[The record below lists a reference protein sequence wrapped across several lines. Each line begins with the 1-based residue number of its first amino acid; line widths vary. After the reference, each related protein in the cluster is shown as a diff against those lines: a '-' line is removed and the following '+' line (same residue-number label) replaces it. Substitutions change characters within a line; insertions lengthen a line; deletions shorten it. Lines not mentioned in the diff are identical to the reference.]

1 MKVFIKTIL
10 NIFDFFTQK
19 KIINE
24 IKSALKTQRFIS
36 LIDVGSHKG
45 EYISSI
51 IKNFHID
58 KIYGFEPN
66 NEIFNNLNKNFS
78 SDKIHLYNFGVS
90 NEKGEIFLNK
100 NIESSSSSIND
111 LNTNSKYYKKKYFL
125 LNFLNLKEVTTKSKI
140 QVVRLDEFMN
150 KNNIK
155 KLDLLKIDTEGFEY
169 NVIKSIGSRIYD
181 IKLIHIEHHFDDM
194 IIKNYTL
201 SDIHAYLKNKG
212 FIKFFKIKMKFRK
225 SFEYL
230 YRNKN
235 FKI

>member
-24 IKSALKTQRFIS
+24 IKSVLNNQRSIS

-51 IKNFHID
+51 IKNFNTD

-66 NEIFNNLNKNFS
+66 DEIFKNLTENFS

-90 NEKGEIFLNK
+90 NEKGEVFLNK
-100 NIESSSSSIND
+100 NIESSSSSINN
-111 LNTNSKYYKKKYFL
+111 LNPNSKYYKKKFFL
-125 LNFLNLKEVTTKSKI
+125 LNFLKLKKVTTKSKI
-140 QVVRLDEFMN
+140 QVIRLDEFMN

-155 KLDLLKIDTEGFEY
+155 KMDLLKIDTEGFEY
-169 NVIKSIGSRIYD
+169 NVIKSAGSRIYD

-194 IIKNYTL
+194 IIKNYKL
-201 SDIHAYLKNKG
+201 SDIHEYLKNKG
-212 FIKFFKIKMKFRK
+212 FIKLFKNLI
-225 SFEYL
+225 
-230 YRNKN
+230 
-235 FKI
+235 

>member
-24 IKSALKTQRFIS
+24 IKSSLNTQKPIS

-51 IKNFHID
+51 KKNFHID

-66 NEIFNNLNKNFS
+66 AEIFEYLNKNFS
-78 SDKIHLYNFGVS
+78 SDKIQLYNCGVS
-90 NEKGEIFLNK
+90 NEKGEVFLNK
-100 NIESSSSSIND
+100 NIESSSSSINE
-111 LNTNSKYYKKKYFL
+111 LNTNSKYYKKKFFL
-125 LNFLNLKEVTTKSKI
+125 LNFLKLKDVTTKSKI

-150 KNNIK
+150 KNYIK

-169 NVIKSIGSRIYD
+169 SAIKSIGSRIYD
-181 IKLIHIEHHFDDM
+181 IKLIHLEHHFDDM

-201 SDIHAYLKNKG
+201 SDIHTYLKKKG
-212 FIKFFKIKMKFRK
+212 FFKFFKIKMKFRK

-230 YRNKN
+230 YKNKN
-235 FKI
+235 LKI

>member
-10 NIFDFFTQK
+10 SIFDFFTQK
-19 KIINE
+19 KIIDK
-24 IKSALKTQRFIS
+24 IKSAINSQRSIS

-51 IKNFHID
+51 TKNFHID

-66 NEIFNNLNKNFS
+66 DEIFNNLNKKFS
-78 SDKIHLYNFGVS
+78 SDKIHLYNCGVS
-90 NEKGEIFLNK
+90 NEKGEVFLNK
-100 NIESSSSSIND
+100 NIESSSSSINE
-111 LNTNSKYYKKKYFL
+111 LNINSKYYKKKFFL
-125 LNFLNLKEVTTKSKI
+125 LNFLELKEVTTKSKI

-169 NVIKSIGSRIYD
+169 NAIKSIGSRIYD

-212 FIKFFKIKMKFRK
+212 FFKLFKIKMKFRK

-235 FKI
+235 LKI

>member
-24 IKSALKTQRFIS
+24 IKSALNTQKPIS

-51 IKNFHID
+51 KKNFHID

-66 NEIFNNLNKNFS
+66 DEIFNNLKKNFS
-78 SDKIHLYNFGVS
+78 SNKIQLYNYGIS
-90 NEKGEIFLNK
+90 NEKGEVFLNK
-100 NIESSSSSIND
+100 NIESSSSSINE
-111 LNTNSKYYKKKYFL
+111 LNINSKYYKKKFFL
-125 LNFLNLKEVTTKSKI
+125 LNFLKLKDVTTKSKI
-140 QVVRLDEFMN
+140 QVMRLDEFMN

-169 NVIKSIGSRIYD
+169 NAIKSIGSRIYD

-201 SDIHAYLKNKG
+201 SDIHTYLKNKG
-212 FIKFFKIKMKFRK
+212 FFKLFKIKMKFRK

-235 FKI
+235 LKI

>member
-19 KIINE
+19 KIIKE
-24 IKSALKTQRFIS
+24 IKSVLSTQRSIS
-36 LIDVGSHKG
+36 IIDVGSHKG
-45 EYISSI
+45 EYILSI
-51 IKNFHID
+51 LKNFNID

-66 NEIFNNLNKNFS
+66 DEIFTKLIKNFS
-78 SDKIHLYNFGVS
+78 SDKIRLYNYGVS
-90 NEKGEIFLNK
+90 DEKGEVFLNK

-111 LNTNSKYYKKKYFL
+111 LNTNSKYYKKKFFL
-125 LNFLNLKEVTTKSKI
+125 LNFLKLKEVTTKSKI
-140 QVVRLDEFMN
+140 QVIRLDEFMN

-169 NVIKSIGSRIYD
+169 NAIKSIGSRIYD

-212 FIKFFKIKMKFRK
+212 FVKFFKIKMKFRK

-230 YRNKN
+230 YINKN
-235 FKI
+235 LNI

>member
-24 IKSALKTQRFIS
+24 IKSVLNTESSVS

-51 IKNFHID
+51 KKNFHID

-66 NEIFNNLNKNFS
+66 DEIFTKLIKNFS
-78 SDKIHLYNFGVS
+78 SDKIRLYNYGVS
-90 NEKGEIFLNK
+90 DEKGEVFLNK

-111 LNTNSKYYKKKYFL
+111 LNTNSKYYKKKFFL
-125 LNFLNLKEVTTKSKI
+125 LNFLKLKEVTTKSKI
-140 QVVRLDEFMN
+140 QVIRLDEFMN

-169 NVIKSIGSRIYD
+169 NAIKSIGSRIYD

-212 FIKFFKIKMKFRK
+212 FVKFFKIKMKFRK

-230 YRNKN
+230 YINKN
-235 FKI
+235 LNI

>member
-24 IKSALKTQRFIS
+24 IKSVLNNQRSIS

-51 IKNFHID
+51 IKNFNID

-66 NEIFNNLNKNFS
+66 DEIFKNLIENFS

-90 NEKGEIFLNK
+90 NEKGEVFLNK
-100 NIESSSSSIND
+100 NIESSSSSINN
-111 LNTNSKYYKKKYFL
+111 LNPNSKYYKKKFFL
-125 LNFLNLKEVTTKSKI
+125 LNFLKLKKVTTKSKI
-140 QVVRLDEFMN
+140 QVIRLDEFMN

-155 KLDLLKIDTEGFEY
+155 KMDLL
-169 NVIKSIGSRIYD
+169 
-181 IKLIHIEHHFDDM
+181 
-194 IIKNYTL
+194 
-201 SDIHAYLKNKG
+201 
-212 FIKFFKIKMKFRK
+212 
-225 SFEYL
+225 
-230 YRNKN
+230 
-235 FKI
+235 

>member
-24 IKSALKTQRFIS
+24 IKSTLNTQKPIS

-51 IKNFHID
+51 KKNFHID

-66 NEIFNNLNKNFS
+66 DEIFNNLKKNFS
-78 SDKIHLYNFGVS
+78 SNKIQLYNYGIS
-90 NEKGEIFLNK
+90 NEKGEVFLNK
-100 NIESSSSSIND
+100 NIESSSSSINE
-111 LNTNSKYYKKKYFL
+111 LNINSKYYKKKFFL
-125 LNFLNLKEVTTKSKI
+125 LNFLKLKDVTTKSKI
-140 QVVRLDEFMN
+140 QVMRLDEFMN

-169 NVIKSIGSRIYD
+169 NAIKSIGSRIYD

-212 FIKFFKIKMKFRK
+212 FFKLFKIKMKFRK

-235 FKI
+235 LKI

>member
-1 MKVFIKTIL
+1 MKVLIKTIL

-19 KIINE
+19 KIINK
-24 IKSALKTQRFIS
+24 IKSVLNTQRSVS

-66 NEIFNNLNKNFS
+66 DEIFNDLNKNFS
-78 SDKIHLYNFGVS
+78 SDKIHLYNCGVS
-90 NEKGEIFLNK
+90 NEKGEVFLNK
-100 NIESSSSSIND
+100 NIESSSSSINN
-111 LNTNSKYYKKKYFL
+111 LNTNSKYYKKKFFL
-125 LNFLNLKEVTTKSKI
+125 LNFLKLKKVTTKSKI

-169 NVIKSIGSRIYD
+169 NAIKSIGSRIYD

-212 FIKFFKIKMKFRK
+212 FVKFFKIKMKFRK

-230 YRNKN
+230 YINKN
-235 FKI
+235 LNI